1 MKHLAKIKQLL
12 NVANEELADG
22 QVRVEREHVFYARIT
37 DFEQLK
43 KATEVIK
50 QEQWQLRVSKN
61 ENNVSAGQLRSRKNV
76 TKNSAEYVL
85 TLKTQRPDGDRLE
98 VNVDGGA
105 DAHEMFKLLSDC
117 GMIKDRHVFEIPDS
131 NLKFEIDVF
140 LKPDGSYHNW
150 CKIDVEVE
158 DMSVPLPAFP
168 ITLVDIMEEKG
179 NATPSDVRDKITSLY
194 DECFLTRSSSL
205 TSPSNLSDVTT
216 TTVTMEGLMDNIKG
230 ALKSIF
236 HNPRKQERDEVQV
249 NPTKDIEKT
258 IKLIKE
264 TLANDNWV
272 SNQTITDQPISSEG
286 IAKALAVGGKLA
298 DDVKPDVKRTV
309 DEIVAFAERCSPRYQ
324 QYGKRAKQIVDTLH
338 KPGNNPEENWNKAC
352 AELTKLEMPGTFAMT
367 HEPDV
372 KNMIG
377 GITIKHGDSDNW
389 LYKQAPIIALGQFD
403 VKDQTVRPLDSLEII
418 GMAETIVYLLEK
430 LYPLVDGKRNIV
442 IRKVGYPLFHISNP
456 AEGDFEDDVIETYE
470 ANVGGNIY
478 ETAVYEVGALTEQL
492 QDPIFEYDYFFHE
505 LANNAIK
512 AMLNWINK
520 SFK

>member
-1 MKHLAKIKQLL
+1 MKHLTNIKHLL
-12 NVANEELADG
+12 NIANEELTDG
-22 QVRVEREHVFYARIT
+22 RVRVEREHVFYARIT

-98 VNVDGGA
+98 TNIDGSA

-168 ITLVDIMEEKG
+168 ITLVDIMQEKG
-179 NATPSDVRDKITSLY
+179 HATPSDVRDKITSLY

-205 TSPSNLSDVTT
+205 TSPSSLSGVTA
-216 TTVTMEGLMDNIKG
+216 TTVTMEGLMDDLKG

-236 HNPRKQERDEVQV
+236 HNPRKQEHEEAQV

-264 TLANDNWV
+264 TLANDSWI
-272 SNQTITDQPISSEG
+272 SNQTITEQPISSEG

-298 DDVKPDVKRTV
+298 DDVKSDVKRTV

-324 QYGKRAKQIVDTLH
+324 QFGNRAKQIVDPLH
-338 KPGNNPEENWNKAC
+338 KPGNNPEEKWNKAC
-352 AELTKLEMPGTFAMT
+352 AELTKLEMPGEFAMAN
-367 HEPDV
+367 EPDV
-372 KNMIG
+372 RKMIG
-377 GITIKHGDSDNW
+377 GITIKHGQPDNW
-389 LYKQAPIIALGQFD
+389 LYKRSPIIALGQFD
-403 VKDQTVRPLDSLEII
+403 VKDKTVRPLEPLEII
-418 GMAETIVYLLEK
+418 GMAGTIIYLLEK
-430 LYPLVDGKRNIV
+430 LYPLVNGRRNII
-442 IRKVGYPLFHISNP
+442 IRNVASPLFHISNP
-456 AEGDFEDDVIETYE
+456 TEGDFEDDVIETYE
-470 ANVGGNIY
+470 ANVSGNIY
-478 ETAVYEVGALTEQL
+478 ETAVYEVGDLTEQYR
-492 QDPIFEYDYFFHE
+492 DPIFEYAYFFHE

-512 AMLNWINK
+512 AMLGWINK